1 MAIFKTLSA
10 AAILAVGTTAIASAA
25 VVDLTDTSTY
35 TLSGATGSGA
45 STDGTINFT
54 LAASGGNLTNFEL
67 LDAAAVGADI
77 TPLLGTVDG
86 VGITDDEVSA
96 GQSVTLGFDKRVEI
110 SALYFLDLF
119 IGRGLGADHEG
130 VIVTS
135 NSGQSQQLD
144 AQVTIANSGPD
155 SIGFGNFQG
164 LTLTGTNFTFTPI
177 AGNDAIGVADF
188 ALAGLEAAIVP
199 LPAGVLLL
207 AGALGGLGFAGRRK
221 KAQKAA

>member
-25 VVDLTDTSTY
+25 VIDLTNPETY
-35 TLSGATGSGA
+35 SLSGGTGSGF
-45 STDGTINFT
+45 STDRTIDFT
-54 LAASGGNLTNFEL
+54 LAASAGNLTNFEL
-67 LDAAAVGADI
+67 LDAARAGADVS
-77 TPLLGTVDG
+77 PLLGTVDG

-96 GQSVTLGFDKRVEI
+96 NQSVTLSFDKRVEI

-119 IGRGLGADHEG
+119 IGRGPDAGREG

-135 NSGQSQQLD
+135 NSGQSQQFD
-144 AQVTIANSGPD
+144 AQVVLANSGPT
-155 SIGFGNFQG
+155 SIGFGSFQG
-164 LTLTGTNFTFTPI
+164 LTLTGTNFTFTPTE
-177 AGNDAIGVADF
+177 GNDAIGVADF
-188 ALAGLEAAIVP
+188 ALAGLEAAVVP